1 MPTHAIVN
9 FGRNVR
15 VAPRHLYTPATEAE
29 VLAILDRHSS
39 GKVRVI
45 GALHAWSPA
54 IECADAIVDLRRFN
68 HVEIERTADGAVWAT
83 IGGGCRIKHLLRKL
97 HALAD
102 VTLPSVGLITE
113 QTIAGAIA
121 TATHGSGKSSLSHY
135 VDEIRVAAYD
145 PATGKARFYTWDT
158 GAELRAARCAV
169 GCMGIVLSVRI
180 RCVPRYEVAETVVPC
195 ATLDEVLAEE
205 DRFLLQQF
213 YLIPHRWTYFVQRR
227 VAAPFRDRRSWSA
240 KLYRAYWFLGID
252 LGLHLIIKMLVSVL
266 QDRAAARWFHRRIL
280 PLLIVRNTTVQDHAE
295 RMMTMRHELFRHL
308 EIEIFVPQRNV
319 RPAATFVQAILQVF
333 DGALAE
339 PPVEIASALAQ
350 IGLADELRHLRGTF
364 THHYPITWR
373 RVLPDDTLISMTSG
387 GEPWYA
393 ISFITYQEPR
403 DRFLALASFLARSMM
418 ARFDGR
424 LHWGKHFPAS
434 GADVAHAYADLAEFR
449 ALCQQV
455 DPRGVFRNAFIERVL
470 FRDGRPRPEHR

>member
-1 MPTHAIVN
+1 MPTHTIVN

-15 VAPRHLYTPATEAE
+15 ATPRHLYTPTTEAE
-29 VLAILDRHSS
+29 VLAILDRHAA

-54 IECADAIVDLRRFN
+54 IACTDVIVDLRRFDR
-68 HVEIERTADGAVWAT
+68 IKTERTADGVVWAN
-83 IGGGCRIKHLLRKL
+83 IGGGCRIKHVLRTL

-135 VDEIRVAAYD
+135 VDEMRVAAYD
-145 PATGKARFYTWDT
+145 PATGKARIYTWNG
-158 GAELRAARCAV
+158 GAALRAARCAV

-180 RCVPRYEVAETVVPC
+180 RCVPRYDVAETIVPC
-195 ATLDEVLAEE
+195 RALDEVLAEE
-205 DRFLLQQF
+205 DRFPLQQF
-213 YLIPHRWTYFVQRR
+213 YLIPHRWTFFVQRR

-252 LGLHLIIKMLVSVL
+252 LGLHLIIKFLVSLL
-266 QDRAAARWFHRRIL
+266 QDRAATRWFYRRIL
-280 PLLIVRNTTVQDHAE
+280 PLLIVSNTTVQDHAE
-295 RMMTMRHELFRHL
+295 RMLTMRHELFRHL
-308 EIEIFVPQRNV
+308 EIEIFVRQRHV
-319 RPAATFVQAILQVF
+319 RPAAIFVQAILQVF

-339 PPVEIASALAQ
+339 PPGAIASALAHV
-350 IGLADELRHLRGTF
+350 GLADELQHLRGTF

-373 RVLPDDTLISMTSG
+373 RVLPDHTLISMTSG
-387 GEPWYA
+387 SEPWYA

-403 DRFLALASFLARSMM
+403 ERFLALASFLARSMM
-418 ARFDGR
+418 ALFDAR
-424 LHWGKHFPAS
+424 LHWGKYFPDSA
-434 GADVAHAYADLAEFR
+434 ADVAHGYAELAEFR
-449 ALCQQV
+449 ALCRRV
-455 DPRGVFRNAFIERVL
+455 DPKGVFRNVFTERVL
-470 FRDGRPRPEHR
+470 FSDGPARPIQQ